1 MAGRDLMI
9 DDIID
14 PTHLSAYIASR
25 ICHDLVSSVSSV
37 TSALDFMNEPQES
50 EMREQADLL
59 LKKGAADSAIRLE
72 YLRYAFGSVGLHGGI
87 ADSHEAKRIATGF
100 VHSHRPTLDWKI
112 DSQSLSPAHYRLV
125 MNLILVGIE
134 CLPRGG
140 VLTPEVLP
148 VENNLTFIVTARG
161 KRAKIRDDISGPLN
175 GEIPEGGWSARTIQP
190 LFTRIIAGQFGTS
203 VSIGVTGEEEI
214 TIRCINVPASVD

>member
-1 MAGRDLMI
+1 MI

-59 LKKGAADSAIRLE
+59 LKKGAADAAIRLE
-72 YLRYAFGSVGLHGGI
+72 FLRYAFGSVGLHNGI
-87 ADSHEAKRIATGF
+87 ADSHEARRIATGF
-100 VHSHRPTLDWKI
+100 VESHRPTLDWKI
-112 DSQSLSPAHYRLV
+112 DAQSLSPTHYRLI
-125 MNLILVGIE
+125 MNMILVGIE

-140 VLTPEVLP
+140 TLTPEVLP
-148 VENNLTFIVTARG
+148 VEDSLTIIVTARG
-161 KRAKIRDDISGPLN
+161 TRAKIRDDIAGPIN
-175 GEIPEGGWSARTIQP
+175 GEVPEGGWSARTIQP

-203 VSIGVTGEEEI
+203 VSVTQPADEEI
-214 TIRCINVPASVD
+214 IIRCIHVPAAVD

>member
-1 MAGRDLMI
+1 MI

-37 TSALDFMNEPQES
+37 TSALDFMDEPQDS
-50 EMREQADLL
+50 EMREQADAL

-72 YLRYAFGSVGLHGGI
+72 FLRYAFGSVGLHNGI

-100 VHSHRPTLDWKI
+100 VASHRPTLDWKI
-112 DSQSLSPAHYRLV
+112 DAQTLSPKHYRLI
-125 MNLILVGIE
+125 MNMLLIGIE

-140 VLTPEVLP
+140 TLTPEVLP
-148 VENNLTFIVTARG
+148 VEDKYTFIVTAVG
-161 KRAKIRDDISGPLN
+161 TRARIREDISGPLN
-175 GEIPEGGWSARTIQP
+175 GEVPEGGWSARTIQP
-190 LFTRIIAGQFGTS
+190 LYTRIIGQELGTS
-203 VSIGVTGEEEI
+203 ITLQMQGEEKI
-214 TIRCINVPASVD
+214 LLRGINVASVMD

>member
-1 MAGRDLMI
+1 MI

-37 TSALDFMNEPQES
+37 TSALDFMDEPQES
-50 EMREQADLL
+50 EMREQADSLL
-59 LKKGAADSAIRLE
+59 RKGAADSAIRLE
-72 YLRYAFGSVGLHGGI
+72 FLRYAFGSVGLHNGI
-87 ADSHEAKRIATGF
+87 ADSHEAKRIAVGF
-100 VHSHRPTLDWKI
+100 VASHRPTLDWKI
-112 DSQSLSPAHYRLV
+112 VSQELSPAHYRLI
-125 MNLILVGIE
+125 MNMLMIGIE

-148 VENNLTFIVTARG
+148 VENSFTVIVKARG
-161 KRAKIRDDISGPLN
+161 LRAKIRPDISGPLL

-190 LFTRIIAGQFGTS
+190 LFTRIIAKEFGTQ
-203 VSIGVTGEEEI
+203 VTVTDTAEEEI
-214 TIRCINVPASVD
+214 TIRCIHVPASPQ